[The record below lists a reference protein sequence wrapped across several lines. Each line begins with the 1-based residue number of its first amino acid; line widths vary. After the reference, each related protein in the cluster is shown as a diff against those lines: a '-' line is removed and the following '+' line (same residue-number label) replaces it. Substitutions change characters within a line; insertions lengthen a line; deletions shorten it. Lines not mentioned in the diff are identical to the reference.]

1 MAKKPQNTAP
11 APAYEPDAMY
21 RFTLMRG
28 VTVFGDRM
36 RPIDQHE
43 AKGSILSEIVAKEGA
58 DVITAAERL

>member
-1 MAKKPQNTAP
+1 MAKKPQNKAP
-11 APAYEPDAMY
+11 APAYDAEAMY

-43 AKGSILSEIVAKEGA
+43 ARGSILNEIVTREGV
-58 DVITAAERL
+58 DVIAAAERL